1 MFQGLTL
8 CGWHFHIEKVAN
20 VCSNSSSNAV
30 FGDFIPCQNN
40 SISAYDKIFTEMV
53 NIVKVNLINNL

>member
-1 MFQGLTL
+1 MEF
-8 CGWHFHIEKVAN
+8 FYFEKVAN
-20 VCSNSSSNAV
+20 VCSNSSSKAV